1 MNMEFLTGKKKKI
14 KERERKEKIRIQEA
28 EPGKNIQRHHLN
40 MLGLS

>member
-1 MNMEFLTGKKKKI
+1 MNMEFLTGKKKI